1 MNTAVALVVAM
12 FSFQGKG
19 DVSPVEASSAP
30 AYAESDKDSEHGGDI
45 YQTSDSRRTIGLTSA
60 IFL

>member
-1 MNTAVALVVAM
+1 MV
-12 FSFQGKG
+12 FSSWKGKG
-19 DVSPVEASSAP
+19 DIEPVEEQAA
-30 AYAESDKDSEHGGDI
+30 AYADSHKDSEPDGEI

>member
-1 MNTAVALVVAM
+1 M
-12 FSFQGKG
+12 FSWKGKG
-19 DVSPVEASSAP
+19 DDIDPVEERTAP
-30 AYAESDKDSEHGGDI
+30 AYAESAKDSEHGGEI

>member
-1 MNTAVALVVAM
+1 M
-12 FSFQGKG
+12 FSWKGKG
-19 DVSPVEASSAP
+19 DVDSVEGQTAP
-30 AYAESDKDSEHGGDI
+30 AYAESTKDSEHGGEI